1 MHEVCCEFRTVP
13 CPRTNCQENV
23 LFKDLDLH
31 IQQNHK
37 IKEKKSSIISPYLKK
52 KSLCAWNGDW
62 TLYYH
67 QRIGLQFYPQ
77 FVKRNGVW
85 YFWLKI
91 KESPIEAAKWK
102 FQVKLK
108 SVKNQMSVEF
118 SGLVHPVDKTV
129 EEILKTGQYLLLD
142 RQLVKKMKEKLQT
155 EVKGCSSFIFI
166 PFELS
171 RI

>member
-1 MHEVCCEFRTVP
+1 M
-13 CPRTNCQENV
+13 
-23 LFKDLDLH
+23 
-31 IQQNHK
+31 
-37 IKEKKSSIISPYLKK
+37 
-52 KSLCAWNGDW
+52 
-62 TLYYH
+62 
-67 QRIGLQFYPQ
+67 
-77 FVKRNGVW
+77 KRNGVW

-91 KESPIEAAKWK
+91 KESPVEAAKWK